1 MTGRDT
7 YANICAMRERVKV
20 RTVAGSVVVSLPR
33 PLLAAAGIE
42 VGDQVV
48 AEAVPPKRIVL
59 TKESE
64 PMGVSQR
71 LELEVDLL
79 EKKRAALES
88 DLNYKLRQYNDS
100 MPTDPGMADDSVAR
114 LIMDGI
120 VRDRDQ
126 LDVEIAEKRLQLLD
140 VLGSGPR

>member
-1 MTGRDT
+1 
-7 YANICAMRERVKV
+7 
-20 RTVAGSVVVSLPR
+20 
-33 PLLAAAGIE
+33 
-42 VGDQVV
+42 
-48 AEAVPPKRIVL
+48 
-59 TKESE
+59 
-64 PMGVSQR
+64 MGVSQR